1 MKKIAF
7 FILSLCIV
15 LINTGCNEQK
25 NDNAELMD
33 ELHVYLCFGQSNME
47 GAAPI
52 ETVDTTDIDERF
64 MVLQSVDCPDLGR
77 EKGNWYKAIPPI
89 TRCNTGLTPV
99 DYFGR
104 SMIDSLPEHISV
116 GVINVSVG
124 GCRIELFD
132 KDNYKEYIETSPDW
146 LKNMAKE
153 YDNNPYQRLVDMANI
168 AKDNGAIIKGIL
180 IHQGE
185 SNTGDKE
192 WPDKV
197 KKVYDNL
204 LIDVGLS
211 PNSIPILAGEVVH
224 EEQNGICASM
234 NEIINKLPETIPQAY
249 VISSKGCDAA
259 DDNLHFS
266 SEGYRMFG
274 KRYANQMLAII
285 NQ

>member
-1 MKKIAF
+1 MKLLKTMVMAAMLALPTCSIKAEVDPNF
-7 FILSLCIV
+7 YIFI
-15 LINTGCNEQK
+15 
-25 NDNAELMD
+25 
-33 ELHVYLCFGQSNME
+33 CFGQSNME

-168 AKDNGAIIKGIL
+168 AKDNGAIIAFNL
-180 IHQGE
+180 ANSV
-185 SNTGDKE
+185 SNSFFSFSISTFS
-192 WPDKV
+192 
-197 KKVYDNL
+197 NL
-204 LIDVGLS
+204 ANFANFIS
-211 PNSIPILAGEVVH
+211 RIALA
-224 EEQNGICASM
+224 
-234 NEIINKLPETIPQAY
+234 
-249 VISSKGCDAA
+249 
-259 DDNLHFS
+259 
-266 SEGYRMFG
+266 
-274 KRYANQMLAII
+274 
-285 NQ
+285 